1 MGKDKKQNQAQPLPV
16 VAVYGTNR
24 IGIKCPSCG
33 FQTVITLDKPLA
45 KQAKANCKKCNNSF
59 LVKPNVRD
67 DFRKSVNITGRIDRL
82 PIEKSEGETTAR
94 MQIWDISRTGMSVV
108 IDTSF
113 LKAESLKVG
122 EALHVRFDI
131 PKRAGS
137 VTLILKGVVKNISV
151 LADAESRRL
160 GLEFTDLDTDAG
172 KEISIFLLE

>member
-1 MGKDKKQNQAQPLPV
+1 MPV

-24 IGIKCPSCG
+24 IGIQCPSCG

-67 DFRKSVNITGRIDRL
+67 DFRKSVNFTGRIDRQPL
-82 PIEKSEGETTAR
+82 GESGGETAAR

-113 LKAESLKVG
+113 PKGESVKVG
-122 EALHVRFDI
+122 DELYCRFDL
-131 PKRAGS
+131 PKRGGN
-137 VTLILKGVVKNISV
+137 VTLSLKGVVKNIS
-151 LADAESRRL
+151 LLSDLESRRL
-160 GLEFTDLDTDAG
+160 GLELADLDTAVG
-172 KEISIFLLE
+172 NEISIFLLE

>member
-1 MGKDKKQNQAQPLPV
+1 MGKDNQVGDARKMPV

-67 DFRKSVNITGRIDRL
+67 DFRKSANLPGRVDRQ
-82 PIEKSEGETTAR
+82 PFGESGGETAPG
-94 MQIWDISRTGMSVV
+94 MKVWDISRTGMSVV

-113 LKAESLKVG
+113 PKGESVKVG
-122 EALHVRFDI
+122 DELYCRFDL

-137 VTLILKGVVKNISV
+137 VTLNLKCVVKNIS
-151 LADAESRRL
+151 LLSDLESRRL
-160 GLEFTDLDTDAG
+160 GLEFADLDTDAG
-172 KEISIFLLE
+172 NEIGIFLLE